1 MEKAVFMMDYLNIS
15 QKANDSFSHQG
26 DKAIDLAGKD
36 IGIDSFKAPFTGVIK
51 RIYTNVNAVW
61 LESIDKVK
69 YADGTVDYMTI
80 LTMHDDDIS
89 NLKVGKIIKQGDIY
103 YDEGRKGYT
112 TGNHIHLAIGK
123 GKFLG
128 SGWYQNQYG
137 NYVINNQYDVYKALY
152 LFNGVKIIND
162 GGYNFIR
169 TDLLKESEKQNTYV
183 VKSGET
189 LYGIARKFNT
199 TVSELARINNIVNVN
214 LIYPGQIIL
223 LNGDNIYFNRYLG
236 NSNSIVDA
244 LKSIREKSDYEYRV
258 KVAKLNG
265 IINYMGTV
273 VQNMK
278 LLELLKQG
286 KLIKL

>member
-1 MEKAVFMMDYLNIS
+1 M
-15 QKANDSFSHQG
+15 
-26 DKAIDLAGKD
+26 
-36 IGIDSFKAPFTGVIK
+36 
-51 RIYTNVNAVW
+51 
-61 LESIDKVK
+61 
-69 YADGTVDYMTI
+69 
-80 LTMHDDDIS
+80 
-89 NLKVGKIIKQGDIY
+89 
-103 YDEGRKGYT
+103 
-112 TGNHIHLAIGK
+112 
-123 GKFLG
+123 
-128 SGWYQNQYG
+128 
-137 NYVINNQYDVYKALY
+137 YKALY
-152 LFNGVKIIND
+152 LFNGVKVIND

-223 LNGDNIYFNRYLG
+223 LDGDNIYFNRYLG

-244 LKSIREKSDYEYRV
+244 LKSIGEKSDYEYRV

-265 IINYMGTV
+265 IINYMGTG

>member
-36 IGIDSFKAPFTGVIK
+36 NGIDSFKAPFTGVIK

-89 NLKVGKIIKQGDIY
+89 DLKVGKIIKQGEIY

-152 LFNGVKIIND
+152 LFNGVKVIND

-223 LNGDNIYFNRYLG
+223 LDGDNIYFNRYLG

-265 IINYMGTV
+265 IINYMGTG